1 MVVTCA
7 PAHGGALPATEIS
20 HGKPVVIT
28 MPDSRYRGFVFSTSE
43 ATIDVCVDVGE
54 NGEKIALG
62 DRLDIMPAPDDIT
75 YRRMKAASEEMKKMI
90 ETRSSRTVDIIFGE
104 SQPYPQVST
113 ESFLAP
119 KTDVKNLNKE
129 QLEAV
134 RASLAIQDLMC
145 LHGPPGTG
153 KSTTVA
159 AIVAEAAQ
167 RGIKTIVTCPS
178 NAAVDALVEKLA
190 KRREVVVTRL
200 GHPARTSPHLR
211 QYTLEAKMADVEM
224 LRGLKSDMYAASGRE
239 RGELRKELRDREKKC
254 STEILANS
262 HAVVATCTV
271 VGMKSI
277 LDVISDPEHFGLAIV
292 DEAGQAVEPA
302 IYPILRR
309 CSKKLILAGDP
320 AQLPPTVMSKGASI
334 LTKTLL
340 EDLMGRFPSNT
351 VLLKRQYRMNKM
363 ISDWVSDSM
372 YRGELIADESVQNHT
387 LGDLLQDVEGVAK
400 LAGADFVKDILSSPM
415 TLIDTVGSNMD
426 EDQVSEDQSKVLGEA
441 ILAALTTKILIKAG
455 IKPKNIAI
463 ISPYAAQVQLI
474 AKLVGPAVSVR
485 TVDGYQGGEAEVVI
499 LSLVRSNIDGT
510 TGFLSDRR
518 RLNVA
523 VSRARKKLHSHRR
536 QWHSDEG

>member
-1 MVVTCA
+1 VDALKKEKEEEEAQLLELLAGNSSAKQLQRSGKALANQIVQAVRTGLFERMVVTCA

-167 RGIKTIVTCPS
+167 RGIKTIGTRVVKKS
-178 NAAVDALVEKLA
+178 SRYNLV
-190 KRREVVVTRL
+190 
-200 GHPARTSPHLR
+200 
-211 QYTLEAKMADVEM
+211 
-224 LRGLKSDMYAASGRE
+224 
-239 RGELRKELRDREKKC
+239 
-254 STEILANS
+254 
-262 HAVVATCTV
+262 
-271 VGMKSI
+271 
-277 LDVISDPEHFGLAIV
+277 
-292 DEAGQAVEPA
+292 
-302 IYPILRR
+302 
-309 CSKKLILAGDP
+309 
-320 AQLPPTVMSKGASI
+320 
-334 LTKTLL
+334 
-340 EDLMGRFPSNT
+340 
-351 VLLKRQYRMNKM
+351 
-363 ISDWVSDSM
+363 
-372 YRGELIADESVQNHT
+372 
-387 LGDLLQDVEGVAK
+387 
-400 LAGADFVKDILSSPM
+400 
-415 TLIDTVGSNMD
+415 
-426 EDQVSEDQSKVLGEA
+426 
-441 ILAALTTKILIKAG
+441 
-455 IKPKNIAI
+455 
-463 ISPYAAQVQLI
+463 
-474 AKLVGPAVSVR
+474 
-485 TVDGYQGGEAEVVI
+485 
-499 LSLVRSNIDGT
+499 
-510 TGFLSDRR
+510 
-518 RLNVA
+518 
-523 VSRARKKLHSHRR
+523 
-536 QWHSDEG
+536 